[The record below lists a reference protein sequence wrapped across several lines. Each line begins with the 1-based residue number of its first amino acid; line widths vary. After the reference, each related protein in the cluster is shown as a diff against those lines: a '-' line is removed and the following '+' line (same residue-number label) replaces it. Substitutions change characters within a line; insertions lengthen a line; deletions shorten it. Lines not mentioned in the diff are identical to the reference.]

1 MYGHSSKVDR
11 HSILF
16 QRHSKNKEDL
26 QSDTH
31 T

>member
-1 MYGHSSKVDR
+1 MHGHSSKVDS

-26 QSDTH
+26 PSDMH